1 MYNSVKQIVN
11 EEVKTLFEVKQTKR
25 LWHIPLLVAIASGVP
40 LMIGLYFNNLPGSL
54 LACLSGTIIV
64 YMPSS
69 TIVNRMITLLT
80 CAFGYVLAVAIGL
93 FFSFNSLLSAFALG
107 LFAMGVHWLSIYF
120 NTRNPGSFFFILIA
134 SITSC
139 MPFSIET
146 ISQKIG
152 TVALGTTWACLL
164 ALAYSLLIIKKYP
177 PNVSQTISVAIQK
190 AKYVN
195 FFEALIIG
203 VFMFVSLF
211 TGYLLKLQNP
221 YWFPISCIAVM
232 QGASLRYIWRR
243 SFQRIL
249 GTFVGLGLSWFLL
262 LFTHTPLQICLSI
275 ITLQFITEMLIV
287 RHYTLAAIFFTAMTI
302 FLAEVGNPLIL
313 NPNELIYIRFWNI
326 VLGSFIGVI
335 GGWVLYHER
344 TRNHS
349 LRNVRKAHLVLK
361 RKL

>member
-1 MYNSVKQIVN
+1 MYNAVKQIVS
-11 EEVKTLFEVKQTKR
+11 EEVKTLFEVKQTER

-40 LMIGLYFNNLPGSL
+40 LMLGLYFNNLQGSL

-64 YMPSS
+64 YMPASS
-69 TIVNRMITLLT
+69 LVNRMITLLT
-80 CAFGYVLAVAIGL
+80 CAFGYILAVAIGL
-93 FFSFNSLLSAFALG
+93 CFSFNAVVSAIAFG
-107 LFAMGVHWLSIYF
+107 VFAMGVHWLSIYF

-139 MPFSIET
+139 MPFNIET
-146 ISQKIG
+146 ISHKIG
-152 TVALGTTWACLL
+152 TVAFATTWACLL
-164 ALAYSLLIIKKYP
+164 ALGYSVFIIKKYP
-177 PNVSQTISVAIQK
+177 PKLAKSISVALHK
-190 AKYVN
+190 VKYIN
-195 FFEALIIG
+195 LLEALVIG
-203 VFMFVSLF
+203 VFMFISLL

-221 YWFPISCIAVM
+221 YWLPISCVAVM
-232 QGASLRYIWRR
+232 QGASFRFIWRR

-262 LFTHTPLQICLSI
+262 LFTHTPLEICFSI

-335 GGWVLYHER
+335 GGWVLYHEK
-344 TRNHS
+344 TRYHS
-349 LRNVRKAHLVLK
+349 IRNMRKARIVLK